1 MVIGTLL
8 EVVHKTGYYSDTMK
22 NVAMASRPS
31 SRLYSALPKMST
43 DNGSKQKPSMIGKFG
58 PRTGSLAD
66 RMQRSRYNT
75 LAKYAR
81 SA

>member
-1 MVIGTLL
+1 MVVGTLL

-31 SRLYSALPKMST
+31 SRLYNSLPKMSAN
-43 DNGSKQKPSMIGKFG
+43 DEQKKSSMVGKVG

>member
-1 MVIGTLL
+1 MVVGTLL

-22 NVAMASRPS
+22 NVAMSSRPS
-31 SRLYSALPKMST
+31 SRLYSALPRKSV
-43 DNGSKQKPSMIGKFG
+43 DDESKPSIVGKVG
-58 PRTGSLAD
+58 PRTGSIAD

>member
-1 MVIGTLL
+1 MVVGTLL

-22 NVAMASRPS
+22 NVAMNSRPS
-31 SRLYSALPKMST
+31 SRLYSALPPRRPI
-43 DNGSKQKPSMIGKFG
+43 DDESKSPMVGKVG

-66 RMQRSRYNT
+66 RLQRVRYNT
-75 LAKYAR
+75 LTKYAR

>member
-1 MVIGTLL
+1 M
-8 EVVHKTGYYSDTMK
+8 S
-22 NVAMASRPS
+22 SRPS
-31 SRLYSALPKMST
+31 SRLYSALPRKSV
-43 DNGSKQKPSMIGKFG
+43 DDESKPSIVGKVG